1 MKFYEYQAKAVY
13 DRFQIPKPEGTVV
26 FNAAGVAAGLKKLG
40 KGPWAVKAQVLAGGR
55 GKAGGVKIVK
65 TPKEATALAKHLF
78 SKPLVTHQ
86 TGPKGEKV
94 MALLLEKSLPKIARE
109 MYVSIVLDRKSAA
122 PVLIA
127 SKEGGMDIETLAVQR
142 PDAILKFPIDPVEK
156 LPAYRARIIAK
167 ALGLDGKLI
176 NQGASFLSKL
186 YEIFIAT
193 DANMVEV
200 NPLAVT
206 ENGTL
211 MALDGKIA
219 TDDNALYRHPD
230 QMEWKEKSPQ
240 PEAEK
245 KALKAKISYI
255 KLDGNVGCLVN
266 GAGLA
271 MATMDIIKLHGG
283 DPANFL
289 DVGGGANA
297 QQVTEAFKIILSD
310 KRVEGVLVNIFGG
323 IMRCDVIAEGVI
335 AAVKKV
341 KLKVPLVVRLEG
353 NKSEEGKKMLAQSK
367 LPLQAA
373 TSLDEAAKTIVQA
386 VKSRQRSL
394 S

>member
-1 MKFYEYQAKAVY
+1 MKLYEYQAKAIY
-13 DRFQIPKPEGTVV
+13 DRFKIPKPQGEVV
-26 FNAAGVAAGLKKLG
+26 FESAAINKTLKKLG
-40 KGPWAVKAQVLAGGR
+40 KGPWAVKAQILAGGR

-65 TPKEATALAKHLF
+65 TPKEALDLAKLLF

-109 MYVSIVLDRKSAA
+109 MYVSIVLDRKSAS
-122 PVLIA
+122 PLLIA
-127 SKEGGMDIETLAVQR
+127 AKEGGMDIETLAKER
-142 PDAILKFPIDPVEK
+142 PEAILRFPINPLEGLPV
-156 LPAYRARIIAK
+156 YRARSIAK
-167 ALGLDGKLI
+167 ELGLTGKLI
-176 NQGASFLSKL
+176 NEGATLISRL
-186 YEIFIAT
+186 YTIFISV

-206 ENGTL
+206 SDGTL
-211 MALDGKIA
+211 MALDGKIS
-219 TDDNALYRHPD
+219 TDDNALFRHTD
-230 QMEWKEKSPQ
+230 QMEWKEQSPQ
-240 PEAEK
+240 PAAERA
-245 KALKAKISYI
+245 ALKAKISYI

-283 DPANFL
+283 EPANFL
-289 DVGGGANA
+289 DVGGGATA
-297 QQVTEAFKIILSD
+297 EQVTEAFKIILSD

-353 NKSEEGKKMLAQSK
+353 NKSEEGKKMLADSK
-367 LPLQAA
+367 LPLEAA
-373 TSLDEAAKTIVQA
+373 TSLADAARMIVEAIHLRK
-386 VKSRQRSL
+386 KS
-394 S
+394 

>member
-1 MKFYEYQAKAVY
+1 MKLYEYQAKAIY
-13 DRFQIPKPEGTVV
+13 DRFKIPKPQGTVV
-26 FNAAGVAAGLKKLG
+26 FKAADVTKALKTVG

-65 TPKEATALAKHLF
+65 TPKEAVALAKLLF

-94 MALLLEKSLPKIARE
+94 MALLLEKSLPKISRE
-109 MYVSIVLDRKSAA
+109 MYVSIVLDRKSSAA
-122 PVLIA
+122 VLIA
-127 SKEGGMDIETLAVQR
+127 SKEGGMDIETLAKER
-142 PDAILKFPIDPVEK
+142 PNAILKFPIDPVDR
-156 LPAYRARIIAK
+156 LPGYRARAIAK
-167 ALGLDGKLI
+167 SLGLSGKLI
-176 NQGASFLSKL
+176 NEGASLLSKL
-186 YEIFIAT
+186 YDIFIAT
-193 DANMVEV
+193 DANLVEV

-206 ENGTL
+206 EDGTL

-230 QMEWKEKSPQ
+230 QMEWKEQSPQ

-283 DPANFL
+283 EPANFL
-289 DVGGGANA
+289 DVGGGAKA
-297 QQVTEAFKIILSD
+297 EQVTEAFKIILSD
-310 KRVEGVLVNIFGG
+310 KRVEGILVNIFGG

-335 AAVKKV
+335 AAVKKI

-353 NKSEEGKKMLAQSK
+353 NKSEEGKMMLADSK

-373 TSLDEAAKTIVQA
+373 TDLSEAAKFIVDA
-386 VKSRQRSL
+386 VKKRKPS
-394 S
+394 

>member
-1 MKFYEYQAKAVY
+1 MKFYEYQAKEIY
-13 DRFQIPKPEGTVV
+13 ERFGVSKPEGQVV
-26 FNAAGVAAGLKKLG
+26 FDVKKLPATLKKMG
-40 KGPWAVKAQVLAGGR
+40 RGPWVIKAQVLAGGR
-55 GKAGGVKIVK
+55 GKAGGVKIVN
-65 TPKEATALAKHLF
+65 TTKEAADLAKKLF

-94 MALLLEKSLPKIARE
+94 IALLVERPLPKIARE

-127 SKEGGMDIETLAVQR
+127 SKEGGMDIEMLAHER
-142 PDAILKFPIDPVEK
+142 PDAIFRFPISPLDK
-156 LPAYRARIIAK
+156 LPVYRAREISKQLGLSGK
-167 ALGLDGKLI
+167 ALND
-176 NQGASFLSKL
+176 GASLLSKL
-186 YEIFIAT
+186 CDIFYAT

-200 NPLAVT
+200 NPLALT
-206 ENGTL
+206 EDGTL

-219 TDDNALYRHPD
+219 TDDNALFRHKD
-230 QMEWKEKSPQ
+230 QLGWKEATPQ
-240 PEAEK
+240 PMAEK
-245 KALKAKISYI
+245 RALKAGISYI

-283 DPANFL
+283 EPANFL
-289 DVGGGANA
+289 DVGGGAKTE
-297 QQVTEAFKIILSD
+297 QVTEAFKIILSD
-310 KRVEGVLVNIFGG
+310 KNVRGILVNIFGG

-335 AAVKKV
+335 AAVKQV

-353 NKSEEGKKMLAQSK
+353 NKSEEGKQMLSQSK

-373 TSLDEAAKTIVQA
+373 TSLAEAAQMIVEA
-386 VKSRQRSL
+386 IKPEKAR
-394 S
+394 